1 MPTAS
6 RTIVLT
12 VLALL
17 GFAANSVLCRR
28 ALASGAIDAASFTA
42 VRLAAG
48 ALALATLVALR
59 GRRAAPR
66 AGGASWRSALALF
79 GYAAA
84 FSLAYRLLSA
94 GTGALILFGC
104 VQATMI
110 GHGLARGERLRPS
123 QWTGVAIALGGLVAL
138 TAPGAAAPAPAG
150 AALMALAGVA
160 WGVYSIRGRGTAD
173 PLAATAGNF
182 ARTLP
187 FAAAMLLAGA
197 QRLRL
202 GADGA
207 VLAIVSGA
215 LASGVAYSLWYA
227 ALRGLTAARAA
238 VVQLCVPVLAAA
250 GGAVTMGEP
259 IGGRTL
265 GAGGAILLGTALV
278 LRR

>member
-48 ALALATLVALR
+48 ALALATRVALR